1 MNQRGVSLGARLR
14 SVDRLGM
21 SKPPTSFPPC
31 FLNWSTG
38 VVVSAPKPG
47 FKLVVDL
54 GGGCHSNP
62 MCEQCVPFDG
72 WLESPSCLM
81 LSEDQANVDPLRAGA
96 AALRIACV
104 VEDSSI
110 PSSAHVRCRRQGSR
124 PFPAVARIRFAGL
137 AKARGPT
144 LERSEP
150 YDPGKQ
156 ATRDALRR
164 VSFHTAP

>member
-1 MNQRGVSLGARLR
+1 MNQRGGSLGARLR

-72 WLESPSCLM
+72 RLESPSCLM
-81 LSEDQANVDPLRAGA
+81 LSEDQANVDPLRAGLQHCELLA
-96 AALRIACV
+96 SSKTHVSPLLRMFDDASNSQC
-104 VEDSSI
+104 
-110 PSSAHVRCRRQGSR
+110 C
-124 PFPAVARIRFAGL
+124 
-137 AKARGPT
+137 
-144 LERSEP
+144 RSEE
-150 YDPGKQ
+150 
-156 ATRDALRR
+156 
-164 VSFHTAP
+164 HTSELQSR